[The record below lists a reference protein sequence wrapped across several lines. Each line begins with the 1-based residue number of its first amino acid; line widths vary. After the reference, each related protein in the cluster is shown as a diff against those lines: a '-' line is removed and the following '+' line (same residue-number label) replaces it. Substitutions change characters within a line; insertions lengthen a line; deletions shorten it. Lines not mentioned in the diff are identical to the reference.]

1 LLTVTVAVPFTL
13 PDVAVTV
20 IAVPAAAVPADRE
33 ADAVPVVP
41 VVTEVGEMVPADV
54 ENVIV
59 APLTGALLASVA
71 EAVMV
76 EAAEPSDGMVAL
88 LAVTAMFVT
97 VVAGG
102 VGVTGVGVTNALS
115 PLPPHAAKPNASAAR
130 TVIDTNFLMSHPTL
144 KTAWLIRTRV
154 SRR

>member
-41 VVTEVGEMVPADV
+41 VVTEVGEMVPADG

-88 LAVTAMFVT
+88 LAVTVMFVT

-115 PLPPHAAKPNASAAR
+115 PLPHAAKPNASAAR

-144 KTAWLIRTRV
+144 KTAWLIRARV